1 MNAGRI
7 LARAGLDS
15 EELRSELSPVRPE
28 EVNVWPASRYVRALW
43 RSGITGVTI
52 WKLVLVDPDLMRG
65 DVQRL
70 GRLVIHELVHVRQFA
85 QRGYLRFMSRYLY
98 EYMSARLR
106 GESHHDAYRGISAET
121 EAREVAARHS

>member
-1 MNAGRI
+1 MNAGHI
-7 LARAGLDS
+7 LAQAGLDS
-15 EELRSELSPVRPE
+15 EKLRSELHPVRPE

-43 RSGITGVTI
+43 RSGISGVTI

-85 QRGYLRFMSRYLY
+85 EQGYVRFTARYLF
-98 EYMSARLR
+98 EYISGRLR
-106 GESHHDAYRGISAET
+106 GEPHDDAYRGIKAEA
-121 EAREVAARHS
+121 EAREVVARHS